1 MLIHWCIKGIRG
13 SGGFGD
19 VEALWLLTTVGIQSN
34 WMHANAGMTVA
45 QGNIA
50 SQNALSL
57 AALDDHVNDYGAV
70 GSSTPYISL
79 SAGCREFAGTTLPAA
94 RYPAYRTALEFAT
107 NWGDTFG
114 YIYRCWVV
122 TAPQVAADVPG
133 IADEVRDLNLFA
145 DFYQYHCEGEI
156 AAKLVV
162 PVRQIQWVQ
171 KIGANL
177 RPMGW
182 SDGHG
187 PRARKNP
194 NFRRPQTISNLIPE
208 VS

>member
-1 MLIHWCIKGIRG
+1 L
-13 SGGFGD
+13 S
-19 VEALWLLTTVGIQSN
+19 VLTAVGIQSN
-34 WMHANAGMTVA
+34 WMRANAGMTVA
-45 QGNIA
+45 HGNPA
-50 SQNALSL
+50 SQGVLSL

-70 GSSTPYISL
+70 RGSTPYISL
-79 SAGCREFAGTTLPAA
+79 SAGCRESAGSAVPATT
-94 RYPAYRTALEFAT
+94 YPAYRTALEFAT
-107 NWGDTFG
+107 YWGSTFG

-145 DFYQYHCEGEI
+145 DFYLYHFEGEV

-171 KIGANL
+171 KVGANL

-187 PRARKNP
+187 PHARRNP

-208 VS
+208 LS